1 MRATHI
7 LAILLYNSDKF
18 QNKNWLESG
27 LDYNDSQKFVD
38 IKEVSNSLNYVDC
51 IPGIYSST
59 GIYNLSS
66 FHGTGK
72 TRKIKLMNLHGKKYW
87 YL

>member
-7 LAILLYNSDKF
+7 LAILLYNADKF

-51 IPGIYSST
+51 IHQVSTHPQEFIIYHIFM
-59 GIYNLSS
+59 GQARPE
-66 FHGTGK
+66 K
-72 TRKIKLMNLHGKKYW
+72 
-87 YL
+87 